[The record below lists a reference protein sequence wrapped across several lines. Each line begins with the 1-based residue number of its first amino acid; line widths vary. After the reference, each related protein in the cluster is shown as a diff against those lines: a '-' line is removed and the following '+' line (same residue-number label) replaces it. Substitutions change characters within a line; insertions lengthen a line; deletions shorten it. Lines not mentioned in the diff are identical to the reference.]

1 MSEKTYRAWL
11 AATAS
16 TTVEFKADVDDL
28 PEDDRRDA
36 LEEAAYAAFQ
46 GVILCHQCAREA
58 DLGDF
63 EVGTGEDD
71 IEEVA

>member
-11 AATAS
+11 GAMAT
-16 TTVEFKADVDDL
+16 TTVEFNADVDDL

-46 GVILCHQCAREA
+46 GVTFCHQCARHA
-58 DLGDF
+58 DLADF
-63 EVGTGEDD
+63 EIGTGEDD
-71 IEEVA
+71 IEEIG